1 MVLRSLSFRVL
12 PPSRIEAN
20 EWDRVLIRCEAANAI
35 GLSWK
40 INPKSVNFFE
50 HKNGSL
56 EFKKTTSQDQ
66 GRYTCMIW
74 NAYRKI
80 SAVVELAVRPPGEIQ
95 IRILKIN
102 LV

>member
-50 HKNGSL
+50 HKNGSFELKNNFTGSRAVHMHDL
-56 EFKKTTSQDQ
+56 ERLQEDISRSGTSSSTP
-66 GRYTCMIW
+66 R
-74 NAYRKI
+74 
-80 SAVVELAVRPPGEIQ
+80 
-95 IRILKIN
+95 
-102 LV
+102 